1 MPKVGDIVGLR
12 LDAVLEMECEPRGL
26 RHPIK
31 GDEWTI
37 LAEGWSSRNPNQ
49 LRFFI
54 QNGDVRGWTSVD
66 NVVERPKPTPQ
77 DPNIPLHL
85 ISHMKVVSMSLED
98 GFSAPKVI
106 LRSEDGHNETCF
118 YAMQDEANHIH
129 IGDEFTVTIARK

>member
-37 LAEGWSSRNPNQ
+37 LAEGWSSHDLR

-66 NVVERPKPTPQ
+66 NVVERPKSTSR
-77 DPNIPLHL
+77 DSRRPLHL
-85 ISHMKVVSMSLED
+85 IARVKVVSMSLED

-106 LRSEDGHNETCF
+106 LRDEDGHNETYF